1 MSVMR
6 SALLSFALC
15 AAMTSGFLLTATSA
29 VAEDSK
35 PSPALPNLANRLPS
49 VRFYVDTGRLQ
60 AIANE
65 AGVERE
71 NSSDL
76 GTSRREKLILNTNAD
91 QDASVQYELSTGD
104 EQLTAN
110 IVDGQQFTISRRP
123 AKDSH
128 GPVVEFHQPQEGPLT
143 LSVIDRGVVHD
154 LKGPTIWHLLLSEP
168 KICRQYLLPLLEMFR
183 PEWHLAETARSV
195 ETQMLRTAGE
205 FRPENLRGW
214 DSLVADLASDRF
226 ADRQRAEHE
235 LRAGGAAVIPFLQGL
250 DHRRL
255 DYEQWSRI
263 QHIIEAADTDEE
275 DRPESV
281 SSRLMADRHVWLVLL
296 DRPDE
301 STRRTAAGAL
311 AYLFGE
317 PIQFDPAATESIRQR
332 QLEALRNRVGPEAPA
347 ETK

>member
-6 SALLSFALC
+6 SALLMSALC
-15 AAMTSGFLLTATSA
+15 AAMTSGFLLAATSA

-35 PSPALPNLANRLPS
+35 PSLALPNLANRLPS
-49 VRFYVDTGRLQ
+49 VHFYVDTGRLQ

-65 AGVERE
+65 AGIERE

-76 GTSRREKLILNTNAD
+76 GTSRREKLIFNTNAD
-91 QDASVQYELSTGD
+91 QDASIQYELSTGD
-104 EQLTAN
+104 EQLSAN
-110 IVDGQQFTISRRP
+110 IVDGQQFTIARRP

-128 GPVVEFHQPQEGPLT
+128 GPMVEFHQPQEGPLT
-143 LSVIDRGVVHD
+143 LSVTDRGVIHE
-154 LKGPTIWHLLLSEP
+154 LKAPTIWHLLLSEP
-168 KICRQYLLPLLEMFR
+168 ELCGQYLLPLLEMFR
-183 PEWHLAETARSV
+183 PEWHLGETARSV

-205 FRPENLRGW
+205 FRPENIKGW
-214 DSLVADLASDRF
+214 DALVAGLASDRF
-226 ADRQRAEHE
+226 ADRQRAERD
-235 LRAGGAAVIPFLQGL
+235 LR
-250 DHRRL
+250 

-263 QHIIEAADTDEE
+263 QHIIEAADTDDE

-281 SSRLMADRHVWLVLL
+281 ASRLMGDRHVWLVLL

-311 AYLFGE
+311 SYLFCE
-317 PIQFDPAATESIRQR
+317 PIQFDPAAPDSIRQR
-332 QLEALRNRVGPEAPA
+332 QLEALRKRVGPEMPA